1 MKENSTSSYRGKYQN
16 LAVQKR
22 ILRIMFLTLSLSRTF
37 QFYQRK
43 LRLSQLFD
51 RFAQFSRLLI
61 TISVMNSYERKF
73 NIELPREIS
82 KSRSAK
88 ENLTNNVS
96 NVISFSYFPI
106 LSAKTAAFAVV
117 SSIWF
122 FLLHYFQDY

>member
-1 MKENSTSSYRGKYQN
+1 
-16 LAVQKR
+16 
-22 ILRIMFLTLSLSRTF
+22 
-37 QFYQRK
+37 
-43 LRLSQLFD
+43 
-51 RFAQFSRLLI
+51 
-61 TISVMNSYERKF
+61 MNSYERKF